1 MFLFKI
7 LNYATPSAAPGRLR
21 RPSAPPEPAQCH
33 KCHACHAN
41 GTSMSPSAA
50 PATQSAA
57 APRAMNGDQA
67 RHQSQPTATSAM
79 PATPNAGRC
88 RQVPRL
94 VDLCVCD
101 QGVCERWRVTK
112 LCVTKLCVTK
122 KDGAWQKE
130 KRCVTKL
137 CVCVCDKVVC
147 ERWCVTKLC
156 VCQGGGGEGG
166 GAGYRIKNKN
176 PTQRC
181 GEQSLPKIWRIF
193 LTVTAIRMDT
203 NHSWWRDRV
212 QDSLMVGTHLAVLV
226 LRIAHEHLLRFCHE

>member
-94 VDLCVCD
+94 VDLCV
-101 QGVCERWRVTK
+101 WP
-112 LCVTKLCVTK
+112 
-122 KDGAWQKE
+122 
-130 KRCVTKL
+130 RCVWKMA
-137 CVCVCDKVVC
+137 CDKVVCDKVVC
-147 ERWCVTKLC
+147 DKERWCVTKREEVCDKVVCVWQSCVWKMVCDKVVC